1 MIIGHD
7 TKSAF
12 PVGAVL
18 TVTETGFTA
27 QLLRLHNDDTDQALP
42 AIAGAQLHPA
52 LTGKLVCLSAP
63 LQVEVADLKA
73 RAEFADHG
81 LWCWPISMD
90 MASSFGL
97 PFNRFA
103 ETTVTKRGA
112 EEAHRRKETSLIKLC
127 VPYRDAP
134 LSEWGLHVNTHPDWP
149 LVVAGG
155 MAVFGADFYDFTA
168 TIYPRVVAPGSLD
181 LAAEG
186 DVAIPLRLTNPAG
199 EILAQADADLYLE
212 STGGYLPR
220 TRIRVT
226 DGLGVARLRAL
237 GLEAGDSVK
246 VKIGFRFFSG
256 AAETIV
262 RVI

>member
-7 TKSAF
+7 TRSAF
-12 PVGAVL
+12 PVGVVL
-18 TVTETGFTA
+18 TITETGFTA

-42 AIAGAQLHPA
+42 PIIGSEIHPL
-52 LTGKLVCLSAP
+52 LTQKAVGLSAP
-63 LQVEVADLKA
+63 LQVDVGELKA

-81 LWCWPISMD
+81 LWCWPVSMD
-90 MASSFGL
+90 MASPFGL

-112 EEAHRRKETSLIKLC
+112 EEALRRRETPLIKLC

-134 LSEWGLHVNTHPDWP
+134 LREWGLHVNTHPDWP

-155 MAVFGADFYDFTA
+155 EAVLGSDFYDFTA
-168 TIYPRVVAPGSLD
+168 TIYPRVVAPEIVEV
-181 LAAEG
+181 AAEG

-212 STGGYLPR
+212 CTGGYLPK

-226 DGLGVARLRAL
+226 DGLGVAKLRAL